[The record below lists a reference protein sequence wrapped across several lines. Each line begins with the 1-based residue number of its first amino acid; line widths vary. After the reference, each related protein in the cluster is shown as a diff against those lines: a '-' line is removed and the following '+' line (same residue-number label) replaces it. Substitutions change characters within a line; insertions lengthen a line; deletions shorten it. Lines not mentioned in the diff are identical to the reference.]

1 MRDVGVQK
9 YIDLPR
15 IAVLGT
21 QSAGKSSV
29 LESIVGLDFLPRGEG
44 VVTRRPLELRLC
56 HIPEGEDVKPW
67 GVFEEIKD
75 QKFTDFNVVREKII
89 ELTDKKCGSRK
100 NIIDD
105 PIVLNIYS
113 PTCPDLTLIDLPG
126 IARVAVDD
134 QPKDIEKVTKDLATR
149 YCKDPM
155 TIILCVI
162 AANQDL
168 AVSDGLHMAK
178 DIDPEGIRTLG
189 VLTKLDIMDQG
200 TDARKALMNQEV
212 PLRLGYVGVKNRS
225 KQDLIDKIGMSAA
238 FTKENNFFNQHP
250 VYKKMPP
257 GYLGT
262 NVLIQKLTKLLFK
275 KIKEALPS
283 IIKEIN
289 NHIKQ
294 AEEEINLL
302 GAPLPLDDGGKLS
315 LLWNMLSEYCETYK
329 NVLKGKYDAKRLSYV
344 KDEGGFKVKAMF
356 KDLLAEFTEDYKATS
371 GYTDENIN
379 YALTIHEGDSIP
391 GFPSVD
397 AFYYLLKPE
406 LEKLREPISDCLTS
420 VFNYLESLSTKILEK
435 TFQRFPRIIDDVN
448 DFISKFLNDERDKT
462 KYIVDS
468 IVDME
473 ISYLFTNDFEY
484 LTNYT
489 TFIPK
494 NSEKEKIDSK
504 NIFIREIRNRI
515 EAYFKLVVR
524 NLRDAVPKAIGQFLV
539 KSIQDS
545 MQLKLYNELYRNK
558 EMVNVLNEPENIAQ
572 KREGLSQSIKVMK
585 DAQKVIRRD
594 PE

>member
-1 MRDVGVQK
+1 MQK

-56 HIPEGEDVKPW
+56 HIPEGEGVKPW
-67 GVFEEIKD
+67 GIFEEIKD

-89 ELTDKKCGSRK
+89 ELTDKKCGNKK

-126 IARVAVDD
+126 ITRIPIDD
-134 QPKDIEKVTKDLATR
+134 QPKEIEKITKALATR

-162 AANQDL
+162 AANQDIT
-168 AVSDGLHMAK
+168 VSDGLQMAR
-178 DIDPEGIRTLG
+178 DIDPDGTRTLG

-225 KQDLIDKIGMSAA
+225 KQDLMDKISMKAA
-238 FTKENNFFNQHP
+238 FAKESDFFGNHP
-250 VYKKMPP
+250 VYRKMPP
-257 GYLGT
+257 GYLTT

-275 KIKEALPS
+275 KIKEALPT

-289 NHIKQ
+289 THIKQ
-294 AEEEINLL
+294 AEEEISLL
-302 GAPLPLDDGGKLS
+302 GVPLPVDDGGKLS
-315 LLWNMLSEYCETYK
+315 LLWNMLSEYCDTYK
-329 NVLKGKYDAKRLSYV
+329 NVLKGKYDSKRLSYV
-344 KDEGGFKVKAMF
+344 KDEGGFKVKALF
-356 KDLLAEFTEDYKATS
+356 KDLLVEFTDDYKSTS
-371 GYTDENIN
+371 GYSDENIN

-406 LEKLREPISDCLTS
+406 LEKLREPIQDCLVS
-420 VFNYLESLSTKILEK
+420 VFTYLESLSTKILEK

-448 DFISKFLNDERDKT
+448 DFISKFLNDERDKA

-484 LTNYT
+484 LTNFT

-494 NSEKEKIDSK
+494 NAEKEKVDSK

-524 NLRDAVPKAIGQFLV
+524 NLRDAVPKAIGFFLV

-558 EMVNVLNEPENIAQ
+558 EMITVLNEPENISM
-572 KREGLSQSIKVMK
+572 KREGLQQSIKVMK
-585 DAQKVIRRD
+585 DAQKLIRRD